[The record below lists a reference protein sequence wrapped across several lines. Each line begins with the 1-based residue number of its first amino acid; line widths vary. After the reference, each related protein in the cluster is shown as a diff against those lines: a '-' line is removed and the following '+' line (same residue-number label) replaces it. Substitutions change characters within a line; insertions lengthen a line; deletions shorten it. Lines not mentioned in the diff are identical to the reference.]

1 MPDEGVAIFINSVN
15 VNTCM
20 FTCSSSWRQRG
31 CVTASKFS
39 TQGQSPTQRLTG
51 MKWAMSIPLNT
62 LICQNMQ
69 SASWERYANA
79 WTGAKNDVGECF
91 LAQTSNVAACS
102 KNSVCEWRLS
112 PRPLSCVLRKK
123 PYMARSAT
131 LVRNEQGG
139 KGCSLTLPCFLPN
152 MQSFSSMS
160 LHRSSFGVAGVSEE
174 VAVLGWPVCGSVS
187 PGVHIKVFLS
197 LWRCI
202 KFLMSAKHSVWVAPS
217 FSSTWL
223 SYMQRELLERSFP
236 CFLFW
241 HLIPSRSKCVGWVG
255 PD

>member
-1 MPDEGVAIFINSVN
+1 MPDEGVAIFINFVN

-31 CVTASKFS
+31 CVIASKFS

-62 LICQNMQ
+62 LTCQNMQ
-69 SASWERYANA
+69 SASWEWYVNA

-91 LAQTSNVAACS
+91 LARTSNVAACS

-123 PYMARSAT
+123 PYTACSAT

-139 KGCSLTLPCFLPN
+139 KGCSLTLPCFPPN
-152 MQSFSSMS
+152 MQSFSSGS
-160 LHRSSFGVAGVSEE
+160 LHRSSFGVAGVSGE
-174 VAVLGWPVCGSVS
+174 VAELAWLVCRSVLPR
-187 PGVHIKVFLS
+187 VHTKVFLS

-202 KFLMSAKHSVWVAPS
+202 KFLMSPKHSVWVAPS
-217 FSSTWL
+217 LSSMWL
-223 SYMQRELLERSFP
+223 SYM
-236 CFLFW
+236 
-241 HLIPSRSKCVGWVG
+241 
-255 PD
+255 